1 MMLVIVRVGV
11 VVMAALMLQLEL
23 FSDTRFFGVMPEM
36 LLGAAIAAGW
46 AGGPERGAMVG
57 FCLGLLY
64 DLFLPTPF
72 GLTAMT
78 YVMVATAVGVVATVA
93 ADAGENLLRRFVSLG
108 ALAVG
113 ITLFVM
119 MGELLSQ
126 PNLYTDR
133 FATVL
138 VLATLYT
145 APFMPLLHF
154 SMRWAFGV
162 HADDAPTPVRLSM
175 VE

>member
-1 MMLVIVRVGV
+1 MMIVIIRVGV
-11 VVMAALMLQLEL
+11 VVTAVLMLQLEL

-78 YVMVATAVGVVATVA
+78 YVMVATAVGVVATVV
-93 ADAGENLLRRFVSLG
+93 ADSGERLLRRFVSLG
-108 ALAVG
+108 GLAVG

-119 MGELLSQ
+119 LGELLSQ

-133 FATVL
+133 FVTVL
-138 VLATLYT
+138 VIATLYT
-145 APFMPLLHF
+145 ALFMPLLHF
-154 SMRWAFGV
+154 SMRWAFGA
-162 HADDAPTPVRLSM
+162 HAEDAPTPVRLNM